1 MNVPRWLIRN
11 LCLATFMF
19 AASIVFGQDQPDNSN
34 STTNS
39 TAGSNT
45 NDVLLIDSLGRL
57 VAVPT
62 NQVPSA
68 MQPPAEGVNEQI
80 PTFARGSLAPMAILQ
95 RARDAITNATF
106 FPSVPPSL
114 MPYLASQD
122 EYGNTAMAPGPLFPF
137 LPFEPWIDGAKSHL
151 SQIGFRYSLQQ
162 TFTYVSLG
170 NVKQGSSTLAEYTFD
185 LKSKWAIFDVPST
198 TAGWLSVQVQ
208 AKSGLGSAADTQ
220 SAKSNLGTLTSPT
233 VAWSG
238 TNNFRFPELAWQQSL
253 FAGHIVAVAGMVSQ
267 RNYMD
272 DNAYANSGRS
282 KFMNSA
288 LINSQVLPLGR
299 FNFGF
304 NLQWQPLDHWYAM
317 VGGNAGNA
325 TAGLPP
331 WANFDWNTWSL
342 PIEIGYAPHDVFGL
356 GPGIY
361 RIQPFAAG
369 VHGKTGGGLCFNMQQ
384 KLGPDTPF
392 GWFGRF
398 GFGNSKVSNTADNEV
413 GTGFVAQGPFKHLL
427 LQRTSNDFLGT
438 GFVWSQPA
446 ATTKT
451 IFHENEYVWETVYVI
466 QLTPTIKLMPDYQ
479 MIWDPVFHNTNHC
492 SVFQLQLAMAW

>member
-1 MNVPRWLIRN
+1 MNVPRWLVRFFS
-11 LCLATFMF
+11 LAATLF
-19 AASIVFGQDQPDNSN
+19 AAPAVFGQNASQSSN
-34 STTNS
+34 AS
-39 TAGSNT
+39 T

-62 NQVPSA
+62 NQVPASVR
-68 MQPPAEGVNEQI
+68 QPSTGVNEQI
-80 PTFARGSLAPMAILQ
+80 PTFARGSLAPAAIIE
-95 RARDAITNATF
+95 RARHAISHAEF
-106 FPSVPPSL
+106 FPAVPPVL

-122 EYGNTAMAPGPLFPF
+122 DYGNIAALPGALFPGSP
-137 LPFEPWIDGAKSHL
+137 LEPWVDGAKLNL
-151 SQIGFRYSLQQ
+151 SKIGFRYSLQQ
-162 TFTYVSLG
+162 TFAYVSLS
-170 NVKQGSSTLAEYTFD
+170 NVKQGSENLAEYTID
-185 LKSKWAIFDVPST
+185 LKSKWAIFDVPT
-198 TAGWLSVQVQ
+198 TAAGWVSSQVQ
-208 AKSGLGSAADTQ
+208 AKPGLGSDADTQ

-233 VAWSG
+233 VSWSN
-238 TNNFRFPELAWQQSL
+238 TNHFRMPELAWQQSA
-253 FAGHIVAVAGMVSQ
+253 FGGHVVAVAGMVSQ
-267 RNYMD
+267 RLYID

-304 NLQWQPLDHWYAM
+304 NLQWQPVDEWYAM

-331 WANFDWNTWSL
+331 WANFDWNTWQL
-342 PIEIGYAPHDVFGL
+342 PVEIGYAPRDVLGL

-369 VHGKTGGGLCFNMQQ
+369 VHGTTGGGFCFNIQQ
-384 KLGPDTPF
+384 KLGPDSPF

-398 GFGNSKVSNTADNEV
+398 GFGNSKVSATADEEI
-413 GTGFVAQGPFKHLL
+413 GTGLVAQGPFRHLL
-427 LQRTSNDFLGT
+427 FKRTSNDFLGS

-451 IFHENEYVWETVYVI
+451 VFHENEYVWETVYVI